1 MKDFKIEYIDGQL
14 VALELNGL
22 SLLDNVQG
30 ISFKHELGELPV
42 INVTQGYKIKG
53 PDDEPPRE
61 VTGEVIQADGGYQQP
76 QRRSKRPRYP
86 KRR

>member
-1 MKDFKIEYIDGQL
+1 MKDFKIEYVNGEL
-14 VALELNGL
+14 VALDLNGM

-42 INVTQGYKIKG
+42 INVTQGYKITA
-53 PDDEPPRE
+53 PEETPRE
-61 VTGEVIQADGGYQQP
+61 VSGEVIHGDGGHEQQE
-76 QRRSKRPRYP
+76 RRSKRQRHA

>member
-1 MKDFKIEYIDGQL
+1 MKDFKIEYVNGEL
-14 VALELNGL
+14 VALDLNGM

-42 INVTQGYKIKG
+42 INVTQGYKIAA
-53 PDDEPPRE
+53 PEDEPRE
-61 VTGEVIQADGGYQQP
+61 VTGEVIHADSDHQQP